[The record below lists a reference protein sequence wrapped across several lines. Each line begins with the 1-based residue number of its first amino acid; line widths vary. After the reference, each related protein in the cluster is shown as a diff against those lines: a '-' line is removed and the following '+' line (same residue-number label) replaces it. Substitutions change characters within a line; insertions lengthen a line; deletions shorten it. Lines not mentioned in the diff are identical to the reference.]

1 MANLAKEIAEAAKIA
16 DCKGTK
22 TKCVDCL
29 SAVEAKETNK
39 KGSINQ
45 IIEGC
50 LNLPTIETDAVFGS
64 LYQAAPNDVAKNG
77 LKAAWL
83 QLPNIASAYN
93 MGYDEIVTACVGT
106 LNLEGAAALIK
117 EYASANKC
125 EAVVFKMP
133 NNDTKADSLTPVTVN
148 ISGESVSLNVVVET
162 FEASKVDYKKRVAA
176 LASAY
181 RLIKKCSSGVKSTAE
196 LLAIAEK
203 SILDLKARG
212 VALDGVVATITK
224 LYEG

>member
-1 MANLAKEIAEAAKIA
+1 MANIAKEIADAAKIA

-22 TKCVDCL
+22 TKCVDGL
-29 SAVEAKETNK
+29 TVAEAKEMNK
-39 KGSINQ
+39 KTSINQ

-50 LNLPTIETDAVFGS
+50 LNLPTIETDAVFGG
-64 LYQAAPNDVAKNG
+64 LYTAAPNDVAKNG

-83 QLPNIASAYN
+83 QLPNVAAAYN
-93 MGYDEIVTACVGT
+93 MGYDDIVAACSDT
-106 LNLEGAAALIK
+106 LFLDAARALVLD
-117 EYASANKC
+117 YCARFQC

-133 NNDTKADSLTPVTVN
+133 SNDTKADALTCVSVN
-148 ISGESVSLNVVVET
+148 VSGVAVSLNVVVET

-181 RLIKKCSSGVKSTAE
+181 RLIKKCSGGVKSTAE

-203 SILDLKARG
+203 AVLDLKARG
-212 VALDGVVATITK
+212 VALDEVLTTVK
-224 LYEG
+224 NLYEG

>member
-1 MANLAKEIAEAAKIA
+1 MANIAKEIAESAKIA

-22 TKCVDCL
+22 TKCNDGLAV
-29 SAVEAKETNK
+29 VEAKEVNK
-39 KGSINQ
+39 KVSVNQ

-50 LNLPTIETDAVFGS
+50 LNLPTIEADAVFGP

-77 LKAAWL
+77 LKAAWM
-83 QLPNIASAYN
+83 QLPNVSSAFN
-93 MGYDEIVTACVGT
+93 MGYDEIVTACEGT
-106 LNLEGAAALIK
+106 LLLDAARALVLN
-117 EYASANKC
+117 YCARFQC

-133 NNDTKADSLTPVTVN
+133 STDTKADALTPVTVN

-162 FEASKVDYKKRVAA
+162 FEAPKVDYKKRVAA

-181 RLIKKCSSGVKSTAE
+181 RLIKKCSGGIKSTAE

-203 SILDLKARG
+203 AILDVKARG
-212 VALDGVVATITK
+212 VALDEVIATVTK
-224 LYEG
+224 V

>member
-1 MANLAKEIAEAAKIA
+1 MANLAKEIAEVAKMS

-22 TKCVDCL
+22 TKCIDGL
-29 SAVEAKETNK
+29 ATVEAKETNK
-39 KGSINQ
+39 KVSVNQ

-50 LNLPTIETDAVFGS
+50 LNLPTIEADAVFGS

-77 LKAAWL
+77 LKAAWM

-93 MGYDEIVTACVGT
+93 MSYTDIVESCAGT
-106 LNLEGAAALIK
+106 INLDG
-117 EYASANKC
+117 ASALVAEYSAKLGG

-133 NNDTKADSLTPVTVN
+133 NNDTKADALTCVTVKV
-148 ISGESVSLNVVVET
+148 SGVPVSLNMVVEC

-181 RLIKKCSSGVKSTAE
+181 RLIKKCSGGIKSTAE

-212 VALDGVVATITK
+212 VALDEVLQTITK

>member
-1 MANLAKEIAEAAKIA
+1 MANLAKEIAEVAKTP

-22 TKCVDCL
+22 TKCVDGL
-29 SAVEAKETNK
+29 SAVEAKEVNK
-39 KGSINQ
+39 KVSVNQ

-50 LNLPTIETDAVFGS
+50 LNLPTIETDAVFGA
-64 LYQAAPNDVAKNG
+64 LYNNAPNDVAKNG

-83 QLPNIASAYN
+83 QLPNISSAFN
-93 MGYDEIVTACVGT
+93 MGYDNIVEACEGT
-106 LNLEGAAALIK
+106 INLKAAAALVN
-117 EYASANKC
+117 EYSSKNQC

-133 NNDTKADSLTPVTVN
+133 SSDTKADALVPVTVN
-148 ISGESVSLNVVVET
+148 VSGESITINVVVET
-162 FEASKVDYKKRVAA
+162 YEAPKVDYKKRVAA

-181 RLIKKCSSGVKSTAE
+181 RLIKKCSGGIKSTAE

-203 SILDLKARG
+203 AILDLKARG
-212 VALDGVVATITK
+212 VALDEVIETITK

>member
-1 MANLAKEIAEAAKIA
+1 MANIAKEIAEVAKMP

-22 TKCVDCL
+22 TKCVDGL
-29 SAVEAKETNK
+29 SAVEAKEANK
-39 KGSINQ
+39 KVSVNQ

-50 LNLPTIETDAVFGS
+50 LNLPTIEADAVFGP

-83 QLPNIASAYN
+83 QLPNIASAFN
-93 MGYDEIVTACVGT
+93 MGYDNIVEACAGT
-106 LNLEGAAALIK
+106 LPLDAARALVLN
-117 EYASANKC
+117 YCAHFQC

-133 NNDTKADSLTPVTVN
+133 SSDTKADALTPVTVN

-181 RLIKKCSSGVKSTAE
+181 RLIKKCSGSIKSTAE

-212 VALDGVVATITK
+212 VALDEVLQTITK

>member
-1 MANLAKEIAEAAKIA
+1 MANLAKEIADAARVA
-16 DCKGTK
+16 DCKGVK
-22 TKCVDCL
+22 TKCVDGL
-29 SAVEAKETNK
+29 ANVEAKETNK
-39 KGSINQ
+39 KTSVNQ

-50 LNLPTIETDAVFGS
+50 LNLPTIENDAVFGS

-83 QLPNIASAYN
+83 QLPHIAEAFN
-93 MGYDEIVTACVGT
+93 MSYENIVTACSGT
-106 LNLEGAAALIK
+106 ISLESAAALVK
-117 EYASANKC
+117 EYATANKC
-125 EAVVFKMP
+125 GAVVFKMP
-133 NNDTKADSLTPVTVN
+133 SSDTPTDALTCVTVN
-148 ISGESVSLNVVVET
+148 VSGVSVSLNVVVET

-181 RLIKKCSSGVKSTAE
+181 RLIKKCSGGVKSTAE

-203 SILDLKARG
+203 AVLDLMARG
-212 VALDGVVATITK
+212 VALDEVLTTVTK

>member
-1 MANLAKEIAEAAKIA
+1 MANIAKEIAEAAKVA

-22 TKCVDCL
+22 TNCVDGL
-29 SAVEAKETNK
+29 ATIEAKETNK
-39 KGSINQ
+39 KTSVNQ

-50 LNLPTIETDAVFGS
+50 LNLPTIENDATFGS

-77 LKAAWL
+77 LKAAWM
-83 QLPNIASAYN
+83 QLPHIAAAYKV
-93 MGYDEIVTACVGT
+93 GYQEIVTACDGT
-106 LNLEGAAALIK
+106 LNLDAAYVLVQK
-117 EYASANKC
+117 YANLNKC

-133 NNDTKADSLTPVTVN
+133 STDTKADALTCVTVN
-148 ISGESVSLNVVVET
+148 VSGVPVSLNMVVET

-181 RLIKKCSSGVKSTAE
+181 RLIKKCSGGIKSTAE
-196 LLAIAEK
+196 LLATAEK
-203 SILDLKARG
+203 AVLDLKARG
-212 VALDGVVATITK
+212 VGLDEVLAAVTK

>member
-1 MANLAKEIAEAAKIA
+1 MANIAKEIAEAAKIA

-22 TKCVDCL
+22 TNCVDGL
-29 SAVEAKETNK
+29 AIAEAKETNK
-39 KGSINQ
+39 KTSVNQ

-50 LNLPTIETDAVFGS
+50 LNLPTIETDAVFGG
-64 LYQAAPNDVAKNG
+64 LYAAAPNDVAKNG

-83 QLPNIASAYN
+83 QLPNIASAFN
-93 MGYDEIVTACVGT
+93 MGFDEIVTACSGSLT
-106 LNLEGAAALIK
+106 LDASAALVK

-133 NNDTKADSLTPVTVN
+133 SSETPADALTCVTVN
-148 ISGESVSLNVVVET
+148 VSGVAVSLNVVVET

-181 RLIKKCSSGVKSTAE
+181 RLIKKCSGGVKSTAE

-203 SILDLKARG
+203 AVLDLKARG
-212 VALDGVVATITK
+212 VALDEVLATVTK

>member
-1 MANLAKEIAEAAKIA
+1 MANLSKEIAEVAKTP

-22 TKCVDCL
+22 TKCVDGL

-39 KGSINQ
+39 KVSVNQ

-50 LNLPTIETDAVFGS
+50 LNLPTIETDATFGA

-77 LKAAWL
+77 LKAAWM

-93 MGYDEIVTACVGT
+93 MGYDEIVTACAGT
-106 LNLEGAAALIK
+106 LPLDAARALVLN
-117 EYASANKC
+117 YCARFQC
-125 EAVVFKMP
+125 EAIVFKMP
-133 NNDTKADSLTPVTVN
+133 NSDTKADALTPVTVN

-181 RLIKKCSSGVKSTAE
+181 RLIKKCSGGIKSTAE

-212 VALDGVVATITK
+212 IALDEVITTITK

>member
-1 MANLAKEIAEAAKIA
+1 MANIAKEIAESVKIA

-22 TKCVDCL
+22 IKCIDGL
-29 SAVEAKETNK
+29 ASVEAKETNK
-39 KGSINQ
+39 KVSVNQ

-50 LNLPTIETDAVFGS
+50 LNLPNIETDAVFGS
-64 LYQAAPNDVAKNG
+64 LYAAAPNDVAKNG

-106 LNLEGAAALIK
+106 LNLKSASALVQ
-117 EYASANKC
+117 EYANANKC

-133 NNDTKADSLTPVTVN
+133 SSETKADALTCVTVN
-148 ISGESVSLNVVVET
+148 ISGVPVSLNVVVET

-181 RLIKKCSSGVKSTAE
+181 RLIKKCSGGIKSTAE
-196 LLAIAEK
+196 LLAMAEK

-212 VALDGVVATITK
+212 VALDEVIATITK

>member
-1 MANLAKEIAEAAKIA
+1 MANIAKEIAEVAKVA

-22 TKCVDCL
+22 TKCNDGLTV
-29 SAVEAKETNK
+29 VEAKEVNK
-39 KGSINQ
+39 KVSINQ

-50 LNLPTIETDAVFGS
+50 LNLPTIENDAVFGS

-83 QLPNIASAYN
+83 QLPNISEAFNMSYDNIVVACEGTINLKAASALVN
-93 MGYDEIVTACVGT
+93 
-106 LNLEGAAALIK
+106 
-117 EYASANKC
+117 EYSSKNQC

-162 FEASKVDYKKRVAA
+162 FEASKVDYKKRVTA

-181 RLIKKCSSGVKSTAE
+181 RLIKKCSSGVKSTAG

-212 VALDGVVATITK
+212 IALEEVLQTITK

>member
-1 MANLAKEIAEAAKIA
+1 MANLAKEIAEVAKVS

-22 TKCVDCL
+22 TKCIDGL
-29 SAVEAKETNK
+29 ATIEAKETNK
-39 KGSINQ
+39 KVSVNQ

-50 LNLPTIETDAVFGS
+50 LNLPTIEADAVFGS

-93 MGYDEIVTACVGT
+93 MGYDEIVTACAGT
-106 LNLEGAAALIK
+106 LPLDAARALVLN
-117 EYASANKC
+117 YCARFQC

-133 NNDTKADSLTPVTVN
+133 SNDTKADALTPVTVN
-148 ISGESVSLNVVVET
+148 VSGVPVSLNVVVEC

-181 RLIKKCSSGVKSTAE
+181 RLIKKCSGGIKSTAE

-212 VALDGVVATITK
+212 VALDEVLQTITK

>member
-1 MANLAKEIAEAAKIA
+1 MANLAKEIAEVAKMS

-22 TKCVDCL
+22 IKCVDGL
-29 SAVEAKETNK
+29 TAQEAKETNK
-39 KGSINQ
+39 KVSINQ
-45 IIEGC
+45 MIEGC
-50 LNLPTIETDAVFGS
+50 LNLPTIETDAVFAS
-64 LYQAAPNDVAKNG
+64 LYQAAPNDIAKNG
-77 LKAAWL
+77 LKAAWM

-93 MGYDEIVTACVGT
+93 MSYTDIVESCMGT
-106 LNLEGAAALIK
+106 LNLDGAYALVQ
-117 EYASANKC
+117 EYANANGC

-133 NNDTKADSLTPVTVN
+133 SADTKADALTCVTVN
-148 ISGESVSLNVVVET
+148 VSGVPVSLNVVVET

-181 RLIKKCSSGVKSTAE
+181 RLIKKCSGGIKSTAE

-212 VALDGVVATITK
+212 VALEEVLQTITK

>member
-1 MANLAKEIAEAAKIA
+1 MADLAKEIAEAAKIA

-83 QLPNIASAYN
+83 QLPNISESFN
-93 MGYDEIVTACVGT
+93 MGYDNIVAACAGT
-106 LNLEGAAALIK
+106 LPLDAARALVLN
-117 EYASANKC
+117 YCTRFQC

-133 NNDTKADSLTPVTVN
+133 SSDTKADALTPVTVN

-181 RLIKKCSSGVKSTAE
+181 RLIKKCSSGIKSTAE

-203 SILDLKARG
+203 AVLDLKARG
-212 VALDGVVATITK
+212 VGLDEVLATITK
-224 LYEG
+224 LYEA

>member
-22 TKCVDCL
+22 TKCIDGL
-29 SAVEAKETNK
+29 ATIEAKEANK
-39 KGSINQ
+39 KVSVNQ

-50 LNLPTIETDAVFGS
+50 LNLPTIEADAVFGS
-64 LYQAAPNDVAKNG
+64 LYQTAPNDVAKNG

-83 QLPNIASAYN
+83 QLPNISEAFN
-93 MGYDEIVTACVGT
+93 MSYDAIVEACAGT
-106 LNLEGAAALIK
+106 LPLDAARALVLN
-117 EYASANKC
+117 YCARFQC

-133 NNDTKADSLTPVTVN
+133 NSDTKADALAPVTVN
-148 ISGESVSLNVVVET
+148 ISGESVTINVVVET

-181 RLIKKCSSGVKSTAE
+181 RLIKKCSGGIKSTAE

-212 VALDGVVATITK
+212 VALDEVLQTITK

>member
-1 MANLAKEIAEAAKIA
+1 MANLAKEIAEAAKVA
-16 DCKGTK
+16 DFKGTK
-22 TKCVDCL
+22 TKCVDGL
-29 SAVEAKETNK
+29 TVAEAKETNK
-39 KGSINQ
+39 KVSVNQ

-50 LNLPTIETDAVFGS
+50 LNLPTIESHAVFGP
-64 LYQAAPNDVAKNG
+64 LYQDASNDVAKNG

-83 QLPNIASAYN
+83 QLPNIASAFN
-93 MGYDEIVTACVGT
+93 MGYDEIVTACAGT
-106 LNLEGAAALIK
+106 LPLDAARALVLN
-117 EYASANKC
+117 YCARFQC

-133 NNDTKADSLTPVTVN
+133 SSDTKADALTPVSVN

-181 RLIKKCSSGVKSTAE
+181 RLIKKCSGGIKSTAE

-203 SILDLKARG
+203 SVLDLKARG
-212 VALDGVVATITK
+212 VALDEVLTTVK
-224 LYEG
+224 NLYEG

>member
-1 MANLAKEIAEAAKIA
+1 MANLAKEIAEVAKVS

-22 TKCVDCL
+22 TKCIDGL
-29 SAVEAKETNK
+29 ATIEAKEANK
-39 KGSINQ
+39 KVSVNQ

-50 LNLPTIETDAVFGS
+50 LNLPTIEADAVFGP

-83 QLPNIASAYN
+83 QLPNIASAFN
-93 MGYDEIVTACVGT
+93 MGYDEIVTACSGSLSLDAARALV
-106 LNLEGAAALIK
+106 LNYCARFQ
-117 EYASANKC
+117 C

-133 NNDTKADSLTPVTVN
+133 NSDTKADALAPVTVN
-148 ISGESVSLNVVVET
+148 ISGESVTINVVVEC
-162 FEASKVDYKKRVAA
+162 FESAKVDYKKRVAA

-212 VALDGVVATITK
+212 IALDEVLQTITK

>member
-1 MANLAKEIAEAAKIA
+1 MANLAKEIAEVAKMP

-22 TKCVDCL
+22 TKSVDGL
-29 SAVEAKETNK
+29 ATVEAKETNK
-39 KGSINQ
+39 KVSVNQ

-50 LNLPTIETDAVFGS
+50 LNLPTIETDAVFGA
-64 LYQAAPNDVAKNG
+64 LYKNAPNDVAKNG
-77 LKAAWL
+77 LKAAWM

-93 MGYDEIVTACVGT
+93 MGYDEIVTACAGT
-106 LNLEGAAALIK
+106 LPLDAARALVLN
-117 EYASANKC
+117 YCARFQC
-125 EAVVFKMP
+125 EAIVFKMP
-133 NNDTKADSLTPVTVN
+133 NSDTKADALTPVTVN

-181 RLIKKCSSGVKSTAE
+181 RLIKKCSGGIKSTAE
-196 LLAIAEK
+196 LLAMAEK
-203 SILDLKARG
+203 AVLDLKARG
-212 VALDGVVATITK
+212 VGLDEVITTITK

>member
-1 MANLAKEIAEAAKIA
+1 MANIAKEIAEAAKIA

-22 TKCVDCL
+22 TKCVDGL
-29 SAVEAKETNK
+29 TVAEAKETNK
-39 KGSINQ
+39 KTSVNQ

-50 LNLPTIETDAVFGS
+50 LNLPTIENDAVFGS

-83 QLPNIASAYN
+83 QLPNIASAFN
-93 MGYDEIVTACVGT
+93 MGYDNIVEACAGT
-106 LNLEGAAALIK
+106 LPLDAARALVLN
-117 EYASANKC
+117 YCARFQC

-133 NNDTKADSLTPVTVN
+133 SSDTKADALTPVTVN

-181 RLIKKCSSGVKSTAE
+181 RLIKKCSGGIKSTAE
-196 LLAIAEK
+196 LLAMAEK
-203 SILDLKARG
+203 AILDLKARG
-212 VALDGVVATITK
+212 VALDEVLTTVK
-224 LYEG
+224 NLYEG

>member
-1 MANLAKEIAEAAKIA
+1 MANLAKEIAEVAKVS

-22 TKCVDCL
+22 TKCIDGL
-29 SAVEAKETNK
+29 ATIEAKETNK
-39 KGSINQ
+39 KVSVNQ

-50 LNLPTIETDAVFGS
+50 LNLPTIEADAVFGS

-77 LKAAWL
+77 LKAAWM
-83 QLPNIASAYN
+83 QLPNIASAFN
-93 MGYDEIVTACVGT
+93 MGYDAIVEACADT
-106 LNLEGAAALIK
+106 LNLKGAAALVG
-117 EYASANKC
+117 EYCTRFQC

-133 NNDTKADSLTPVTVN
+133 SSDTKADALTCVTVN
-148 ISGESVSLNVVVET
+148 VSGVPVSLNVVVEC

-181 RLIKKCSSGVKSTAE
+181 RLIKKCSGGVKSTAE

-203 SILDLKARG
+203 AVLDLKARG
-212 VALDGVVATITK
+212 VALDEVLTTVK
-224 LYEG
+224 NMYEG

>member
-1 MANLAKEIAEAAKIA
+1 MANIAKEIAEVAKTP

-22 TKCVDCL
+22 VKCIDGL
-29 SAVEAKETNK
+29 ATIEAKEANK
-39 KGSINQ
+39 KVSVNQ

-50 LNLPTIETDAVFGS
+50 LNLPTIEADAVFGP

-83 QLPNIASAYN
+83 QLPNISSAFN
-93 MGYDEIVTACVGT
+93 MGYGNIVAACAGT
-106 LNLEGAAALIK
+106 LNLDAASVLVQK
-117 EYASANKC
+117 YANLNKC

-133 NNDTKADSLTPVTVN
+133 SSDTKADALVPVTVN
-148 ISGESVSLNVVVET
+148 ISGVPVSVNMVVEC
-162 FEASKVDYKKRVAA
+162 FESSKVDYKKRVAA

-181 RLIKKCSSGVKSTAE
+181 RLIKKCSGGIKSTAE

-203 SILDLKARG
+203 AILDLKARG
-212 VALDGVVATITK
+212 VALDEVLATITK

>member
-1 MANLAKEIAEAAKIA
+1 MANLAKEIAEVAKMS

-22 TKCVDCL
+22 IKCVGGL
-29 SAVEAKETNK
+29 TAQEAKETNK
-39 KGSINQ
+39 KVSVNQ

-64 LYQAAPNDVAKNG
+64 LYQSAANDIAKNG
-77 LKAAWL
+77 LKAAWM
-83 QLPNIASAYN
+83 QLPNVALSYN
-93 MGYDEIVTACVGT
+93 MSYIDIVAACSGT
-106 LNLEGAAALIK
+106 LNLEGAAALVQ
-117 EYASANKC
+117 EYANANKC

-133 NNDTKADSLTPVTVN
+133 SSDTKADALVPVTVN
-148 ISGESVSLNVVVET
+148 ISGIPVTLNVVVET

-181 RLIKKCSSGVKSTAE
+181 RLIKKCSGGIKSTAE
-196 LLAIAEK
+196 LLATAEK
-203 SILDLKARG
+203 AVLDLKARG
-212 VALDGVVATITK
+212 VALDEVLQTITK

>member
-1 MANLAKEIAEAAKIA
+1 MANLAKEIAEVAKMP

-22 TKCVDCL
+22 TKCVDGL
-29 SAVEAKETNK
+29 TVAEAKETNK
-39 KGSINQ
+39 KVSVNQ

-50 LNLPTIETDAVFGS
+50 LNLPTIEADAVFGS
-64 LYQAAPNDVAKNG
+64 LYQAAANDIAKNG
-77 LKAAWL
+77 LKAAWM

-93 MGYDEIVTACVGT
+93 MSYTDIVESCMGT
-106 LNLEGAAALIK
+106 LNLEGAAALVQ
-117 EYASANKC
+117 EYANANKC

-133 NNDTKADSLTPVTVN
+133 SSDTKAESLTPVTVN
-148 ISGESVSLNVVVET
+148 VSGVPVSLNVVVET

-181 RLIKKCSSGVKSTAE
+181 RLIKKCSGGIKSTAE

-212 VALDGVVATITK
+212 VALDEVITTITK

>member
-1 MANLAKEIAEAAKIA
+1 MANIAKEIAESVKVA

-22 TKCVDCL
+22 TKCIDGL
-29 SAVEAKETNK
+29 ATVEAKETNK
-39 KGSINQ
+39 KVSINQ

-50 LNLPTIETDAVFGS
+50 LNLPTIEADAVFGA
-64 LYQAAPNDVAKNG
+64 LYQTAPNDVAKNG

-83 QLPNIASAYN
+83 QLPNISSAFN
-93 MGYDEIVTACVGT
+93 MGYQEIVTACSDS
-106 LNLEGAAALIK
+106 LHLDSAAALVLN
-117 EYASANKC
+117 YCARLQC
-125 EAVVFKMP
+125 DAVVFKMP
-133 NNDTKADSLTPVTVN
+133 SSDTKADALTPVTVN
-148 ISGESVSLNVVVET
+148 VSGESVTINVVVET

-196 LLAIAEK
+196 LLAMAEK

-212 VALDGVVATITK
+212 VALDEVLQTITK

>member
-1 MANLAKEIAEAAKIA
+1 MANIAKEIAEVAKMS

-22 TKCVDCL
+22 IKCVDGL
-29 SAVEAKETNK
+29 AVAEAKETNK
-39 KGSINQ
+39 KVSVNQ

-77 LKAAWL
+77 LKAAWM
-83 QLPNIASAYN
+83 QLPHIAAAYKV
-93 MGYDEIVTACVGT
+93 GYQEIVTACDGT
-106 LNLEGAAALIK
+106 LNLDAASVLVQK
-117 EYASANKC
+117 YANLNKC

-133 NNDTKADSLTPVTVN
+133 SSDTKADALVPVTVN
-148 ISGESVSLNVVVET
+148 ISGVPVTLNVVVET

-181 RLIKKCSSGVKSTAE
+181 RLIKKCSGGIKSTAE

-212 VALDGVVATITK
+212 VGLDEVLTTVK
-224 LYEG
+224 NLYEG